1 MNTYIDNRFKW
12 GFIIRFCIGM
22 LIITILSSFLFFLII
37 PKEAASLYV
46 SLIYTFHR
54 TQTHLLSI
62 ILAVGVFEIILAF
75 LFTLLLSLFLSH
87 KVGGPIFKLERNIER
102 LRKGDFNLP
111 VISFRD
117 ADQGQILAAKFNKMI
132 RGWHAHLR
140 ELKYY
145 YCKFAARMN
154 TLERNWPHGEDC
166 SLETSQVITRIKNE
180 VEKMQVVLDR
190 FVV

>member
-1 MNTYIDNRFKW
+1 MNTYIDSRFKW

-22 LIITILSSFLFFLII
+22 LFIAILSSFLFFLII

-46 SLIYTFHR
+46 PLIYTFQW
-54 TQTHLLSI
+54 TQTHLLFI
-62 ILAVGVFEIILAF
+62 ILAVGGFEIILAF

-87 KVGGPIFKLERNIER
+87 KVGGPIFKLERNIDR

-111 VISFRD
+111 GISFRD
-117 ADQGQILAAKFNKMI
+117 ADQGQILAAKFNEMM
-132 RGWHAHLR
+132 RSWHNHLR
-140 ELKYY
+140 EMKYY
-145 YCKFAARMN
+145 YCKFAARIN
-154 TLERNWPHGEDC
+154 TLERNWPHGEER
-166 SLETSQVITRIKNE
+166 SLETSQVITRIKDE